1 MGESMIGEVRSLE
14 RVREIL
20 ASARTIAVLGASTKT
35 ERPAHYVPDYLH
47 AQGYR
52 VMPVNPLHRGE
63 TLWGEPF
70 RVHLQDIAEPVDIVD
85 VFRHPAALPL
95 HLAEFLAMRPAPK
108 VVWFQQGIR
117 NDDVAASL
125 IAAGIEV
132 VQDRCTLADHRGL
145 GLGPVANGR

>member
-1 MGESMIGEVRSLE
+1 MTSPIEEVRSLD

-20 ASARTIAVLGASTKT
+20 ASARTIAVLGASTKS

-52 VMPVNPLHRGE
+52 VIPVNPLHRGE

-70 RVHLQDIAEPVDIVD
+70 RVQLQDIAQAVDIVD
-85 VFRHPAALPL
+85 VFRHPAALPQ
-95 HLAEFLAMRPAPK
+95 HLDEFLAMRPAPT

-117 NDDVAASL
+117 NDEVAAKL

-132 VQDRCTLADHRGL
+132 VQDRCTLADHRRL
-145 GLGPVANGR
+145 GLGPVAR